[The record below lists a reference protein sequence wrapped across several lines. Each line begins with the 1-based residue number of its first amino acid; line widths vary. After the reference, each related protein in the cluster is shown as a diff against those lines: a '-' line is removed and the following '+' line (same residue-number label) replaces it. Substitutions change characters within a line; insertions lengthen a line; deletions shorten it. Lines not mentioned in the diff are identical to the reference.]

1 MHVESSRYTGQL
13 PDVTSLHTMA
23 NVALGAGTPHE
34 DTELRRELDEVRLQL
49 LGAVDA
55 ARGAE
60 AERAAVEARVKEL
73 EHQHHMLSVE
83 RDELRR
89 ELARLEADRRSTG
102 VRLLKRVV
110 RGVRRRLSGG

>member
-23 NVALGAGTPHE
+23 NAALGAETPHE
-34 DTELRRELDEVRLQL
+34 NTELRRELDEVRLRL

-60 AERAAVEARVKEL
+60 AERAVVEARVKEL
-73 EHQHHMLSVE
+73 EHQHHMLKVE

-89 ELARLEADRRSTG
+89 ELARLEAGRRSVG
-102 VRLLKRVV
+102 PRLARRVV
-110 RGVRRRLSGG
+110 HGVRRRLSGG

>member
-1 MHVESSRYTGQL
+1 MHVESSRYTEQL
-13 PDVTSLHTMA
+13 PDVTSLHAMA

-34 DTELRRELDEVRLQL
+34 DVELRRELDEARLRL

-60 AERAAVEARVKEL
+60 AERGVVEARVKEL
-73 EHQHHMLSVE
+73 EHQHHMLKVE

-89 ELARLEADRRSTG
+89 ELARLEADRRSIAD
-102 VRLLKRVV
+102 RLLKRVV